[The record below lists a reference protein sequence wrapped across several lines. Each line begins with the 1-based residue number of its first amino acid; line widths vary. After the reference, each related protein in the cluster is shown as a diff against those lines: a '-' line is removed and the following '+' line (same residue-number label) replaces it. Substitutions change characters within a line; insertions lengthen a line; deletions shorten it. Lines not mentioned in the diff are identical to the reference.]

1 MKGVWWKSLSAILI
15 VYALVAGLLLPVPR
29 LPILNE
35 TIRNLYFHVGMWFA
49 MLALWAG
56 SAWFAFRQ
64 LKTNSPEI
72 DRRSAAAAEVGFAFG
87 ILGLLTGMLWAQFTW
102 GKFWVND
109 PKLNGTAISLLMYLA
124 YFVLRSSVDDPHR
137 KARLSAVYNL
147 FAFVLMIVFIQVLPR
162 FTDSLHPGNGGNPAF
177 SQYDLDAGMRRVFYP
192 AMIGWIL
199 LGYWIL
205 DLLYRVR
212 SLEAETSPESALD
225 FPSHS

>member
-1 MKGVWWKSLSAILI
+1 MKGALWKWSGALL
-15 VYALVAGLLLPVPR
+15 VFYALIAGMLLPVPR

-49 MLALWAG
+49 MLALWGG
-56 SAWFAFRQ
+56 SAWFALIQ
-64 LKTNSPEI
+64 LKTS
-72 DRRSAAAAEVGFAFG
+72 DFKSDLRSNAAAEVGFVFG

-109 PKLNGTAISLLMYLA
+109 PKLNGTAMSLLMYMA
-124 YFVLRSSVDDPHR
+124 YFVLRTSIDDPHR
-137 KARLSAVYNL
+137 RARLSAVYNL

-177 SQYDLDAGMRRVFYP
+177 SQYDLDSGMRLVFYP
-192 AMIGWIL
+192 AMMGWIL

-205 DLLYRVR
+205 DLR
-212 SLEAETSPESALD
+212 SRIGALQAEART
-225 FPSHS
+225 